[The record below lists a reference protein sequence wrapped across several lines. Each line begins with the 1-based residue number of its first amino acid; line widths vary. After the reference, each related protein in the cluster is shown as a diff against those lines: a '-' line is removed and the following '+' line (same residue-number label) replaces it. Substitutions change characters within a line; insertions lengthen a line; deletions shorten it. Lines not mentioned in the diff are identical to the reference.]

1 MFVPLAHPPGH
12 AQADFGEADAV
23 IAGVKRRAHFFAMEL
38 PRMSTAASPYSTD
51 QLEHLAAIIERTAP
65 GVTVSREDLG
75 QHLLDLL
82 GAVGIDDGT
91 EYAAAFREFA
101 ALEPSH
107 AELAERFRA
116 IAVADDP
123 LNSELCS
130 GIVLGKLNTAARGKW
145 ARRMSN
151 GLINRPHPLRGISS
165 DMLSDKDLAEVREM
179 ALHLANFHQSF
190 VRRGQPNKSDQDTLL
205 DGIADIYVEF
215 AKLDCHRYDLP
226 HAKNS
231 RFVKF
236 VHLALRPFFGLTEAS
251 LASISKRWK
260 RLKDAHNRAI

>member
-1 MFVPLAHPPGH
+1 MAF
-12 AQADFGEADAV
+12 
-23 IAGVKRRAHFFAMEL
+23 
-38 PRMSTAASPYSTD
+38 RMSTAASPYSND

-65 GVTVSREDLG
+65 GVTVSCEDLG

-82 GAVGIDDGT
+82 RAVGVDDGS
-91 EYAAAFREFA
+91 ENSAAFREYA

-107 AELAERFRA
+107 AELAERFSA
-116 IAVADDP
+116 IEVEDYP

-130 GIVLGKLNTAARGKW
+130 GIVLGKLNTAARGIW

-226 HAKNS
+226 HAENS

>member
-1 MFVPLAHPPGH
+1 MPLAHPPGH

-107 AELAERFRA
+107 AELAKSFRA
-116 IAVADDP
+116 IAASDDP

-130 GIVLGKLNTAARGKW
+130 GIVSTELN
-145 ARRMSN
+145 
-151 GLINRPHPLRGISS
+151 
-165 DMLSDKDLAEVREM
+165 
-179 ALHLANFHQSF
+179 
-190 VRRGQPNKSDQDTLL
+190 
-205 DGIADIYVEF
+205 VE
-215 AKLDCHRYDLP
+215 P
-226 HAKNS
+226 
-231 RFVKF
+231 
-236 VHLALRPFFGLTEAS
+236 GTGG
-251 LASISKRWK
+251 
-260 RLKDAHNRAI
+260 RAV